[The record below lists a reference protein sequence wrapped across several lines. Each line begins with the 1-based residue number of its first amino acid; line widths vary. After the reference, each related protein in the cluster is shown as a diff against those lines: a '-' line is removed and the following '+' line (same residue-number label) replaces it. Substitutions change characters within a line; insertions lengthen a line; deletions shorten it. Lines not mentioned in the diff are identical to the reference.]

1 MQMAKINKFA
11 TLFVASTL
19 FFSNTPTF
27 SASISGTKCS
37 KLGTTKAISNIK
49 YTCVKQGSKFLWNKG
64 VAIKKPAAKPTP
76 SSSPSPLP
84 SSSSTPTPAPT
95 KTPGS
100 SISPTTETAKLP
112 ELTFENLEE
121 NQKFITQIAWQKLYE
136 SYIKNSSATS
146 KFEIYIGPN
155 TKTYGVDPS
164 TVLANI
170 TRVIGNFPVPKLYR
184 IIYYSRADLQWG
196 IDKTSTLM
204 GATEYQKS
212 IDIHGGPLVKCNTPN
227 DCNDGDAYVTPDGTA
242 YVALGFL
249 NNPNE
254 STLSKYR
261 KGEFEAVEI
270 YHALQQNFYSINSS
284 FMPSREHLRATNEP
298 PFWLNIAGE
307 NLSMVM
313 HTIPS
318 NSIKD
323 YQGMIDGNLQWAK
336 QVYPDFNQKS
346 ISDYLNISNL
356 NNYWSDFRC
365 CTDNG
370 RTGKMANMVGTP
382 LLNILIALRGPSVFL
397 TFHEEMA
404 LGKSFT
410 KVFKEVF
417 GVEYASVEPLFSRII
432 YAQFLQVT

>member
-1 MQMAKINKFA
+1 
-11 TLFVASTL
+11 
-19 FFSNTPTF
+19 
-27 SASISGTKCS
+27 
-37 KLGTTKAISNIK
+37 
-49 YTCVKQGSKFLWNKG
+49 
-64 VAIKKPAAKPTP
+64 
-76 SSSPSPLP
+76 
-84 SSSSTPTPAPT
+84 
-95 KTPGS
+95 
-100 SISPTTETAKLP
+100 
-112 ELTFENLEE
+112 
-121 NQKFITQIAWQKLYE
+121 
-136 SYIKNSSATS
+136 
-146 KFEIYIGPN
+146 
-155 TKTYGVDPS
+155 
-164 TVLANI
+164 
-170 TRVIGNFPVPKLYR
+170 
-184 IIYYSRADLQWG
+184 
-196 IDKTSTLM
+196 
-204 GATEYQKS
+204 
-212 IDIHGGPLVKCNTPN
+212 
-227 DCNDGDAYVTPDGTA
+227 
-242 YVALGFL
+242 
-249 NNPNE
+249 
-254 STLSKYR
+254 
-261 KGEFEAVEI
+261 
-270 YHALQQNFYSINSS
+270 
-284 FMPSREHLRATNEP
+284 MPSREHLRATNEP